1 MKLSVFVSALMLTA
15 CTHAVPPDKQG
26 EVMPPPALEA
36 PEHETVSM
44 VMNNARLEKFIRVI
58 DENAQGNDGHWQF
71 TVDGITLQV
80 MTDERA
86 DRMRI
91 MSPIVKT
98 DELSK
103 EQLLRLM
110 QANFDSA
117 LDARYAIA
125 NNVVWGTFIHPLSIL
140 GDEEFLTGLGQTI
153 NIVSTYGS
161 TFSSG
166 VLVFGGG
173 DSAELQKDLIDRL
186 KALGG
191 SI

>member
-1 MKLSVFVSALMLTA
+1 MKLSVFVSALVLTA
-15 CTHAVPPDKQG
+15 CTHAAPPAKQG
-26 EVMPPPALEA
+26 NTVQPPSLEM
-36 PEHETVSM
+36 PEHQASPG
-44 VMNNARLEKFIRVI
+44 VMNNARLEKFIRAI
-58 DENAQGNDGHWQF
+58 DESAEGGDGRWQF

-80 MTDERA
+80 ITDERA

-98 DELSK
+98 DQLSK
-103 EQLLRLM
+103 EELVRLM

-125 NNVVWGTFIHPLSIL
+125 NNVVWGAFIHPLSIL
-140 GDEEFLTGLGQTI
+140 GDEEFLTAVGQTI
-153 NIVSTYGS
+153 NIVSTYGT

-166 VLVFGGG
+166 LLVFGGG
-173 DSAELQKDLIDRL
+173 DSAELQKDVIDRL